1 MSQLRAALQAALE
14 RPGAIT
20 KKELRALVFEN
31 PATRRPSPVDAAGR
45 VLDFINERA
54 GYVTA
59 ARQGGVDSY
68 DYARWQG
75 HMEARRQLATALGHT
90 VPYEPSDRTKPIN
103 DGATE

>member
-1 MSQLRAALQAALE
+1 MSQLHAALQVALD

-20 KKELRALVFEN
+20 KKEIRALMFEN
-31 PATRRPSPVDAAGR
+31 PVTRRPTPVDAAGR

-59 ARQGGVDSY
+59 ARQGGVDGY

-75 HMEARRQLATALGHT
+75 HMEARRQLATAIGHT
-90 VPYEPSDRTKPIN
+90 VPYERSDRTGPIE
-103 DGATE
+103 GATK